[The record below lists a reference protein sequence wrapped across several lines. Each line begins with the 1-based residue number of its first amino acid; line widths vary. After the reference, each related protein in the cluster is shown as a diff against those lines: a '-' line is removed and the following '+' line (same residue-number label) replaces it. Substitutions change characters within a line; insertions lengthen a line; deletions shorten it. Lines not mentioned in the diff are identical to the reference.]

1 LSSTETSAVR
11 WPSAD
16 GVKVTVMVQLAPA
29 LTVVPQVLV
38 SAKSFLLVPVIEML
52 VTLTLTLALLLSVI
66 FFAVLFV
73 PTG

>member
-1 LSSTETSAVR
+1 
-11 WPSAD
+11 
-16 GVKVTVMVQLAPA
+16 MVQLAPA